1 MVYTCNMKRKAGES
15 TKSGKKVNG
24 VFISDR
30 NNERSGVVL
39 YHFKNFKSLK
49 LIVEYNIEN
58 QERIFIQ
65 EKGNYCS
72 KLKEGKLGTKK
83 LLKITWYIR

>member
-39 YHFKNFKSLK
+39 YHFRNFKSL
-49 LIVEYNIEN
+49 VEYNIEN
-58 QERIFIQ
+58 
-65 EKGNYCS
+65 
-72 KLKEGKLGTKK
+72 
-83 LLKITWYIR
+83 

>member
-1 MVYTCNMKRKAGES
+1 MVYTYNMKRKAGES

-58 QERIFIQ
+58 
-65 EKGNYCS
+65 
-72 KLKEGKLGTKK
+72 
-83 LLKITWYIR
+83 